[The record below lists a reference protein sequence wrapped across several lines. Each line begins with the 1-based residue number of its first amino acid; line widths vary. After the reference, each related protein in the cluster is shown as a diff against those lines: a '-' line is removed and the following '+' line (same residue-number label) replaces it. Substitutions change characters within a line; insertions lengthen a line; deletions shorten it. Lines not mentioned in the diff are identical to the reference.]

1 MPFTKHG
8 ADKVFNALAK
18 GVEMIKCTTAVR
30 LEALL
35 PRVVVNEVAV
45 PLPEAISSIGTWF
58 AGLCKYVLIRER
70 AFIKLA
76 FVFSHPVNCFFG
88 EFPDDTNL
96 FFKDLPLNLSVSWY
110 CQIRE
115 LSALLGVACPL
126 PASSI
131 LVLFSAFLILPG
143 GALQRSVRPT
153 GEFSCELREVC
164 KFSMCRVIN
173 RGGEWSNIRREKD

>member
-1 MPFTKHG
+1 MPFPKHG

-76 FVFSHPVNCFFG
+76 FVFSHPVNRFFG
-88 EFPDDTNL
+88 ELPDDPNL

-110 CQIRE
+110 RQVRE
-115 LSALLGVACPL
+115 VSAWFGVACTL
-126 PASSI
+126 PASYL
-131 LVLFSAFLILPG
+131 LVLFFTCLILPG
-143 GALQRSVRPT
+143 GALQRGVRPT
-153 GEFSCELREVC
+153 GEFRCKLRKV
-164 KFSMCRVIN
+164 S
-173 RGGEWSNIRREKD
+173 

>member
-8 ADKVFNALAK
+8 ADQVFNALAK
-18 GVEMIKCTTAVR
+18 GVEMIECTTAVR

-35 PRVVVNEVAV
+35 PHFVVNEVAV
-45 PLPEAISSIGTWF
+45 PLPEAVSSIGTWF

-76 FVFSHPVNCFFG
+76 FVFSHPVYRFFG
-88 EFPDDTNL
+88 ELPNDPNL
-96 FFKDLPLNLSVSWY
+96 FFKDLPLNLSVSRY

-115 LSALLGVACPL
+115 LSALLDVACPL

-131 LVLFSAFLILPG
+131 LVLLSALLILTG
-143 GALQRSVRPT
+143 GALERSVRPT
-153 GEFSCELREVC
+153 GEFGCELWEVC
-164 KFSMCRVIN
+164 NFSMCRVIN
-173 RGGEWSNIRREKD
+173 RGSEWSNLR